1 MTNKRGFV
9 QILDQ
14 ATRGKNILDII
25 FTNSSSRGIDAVGA
39 NDLPDNNVTIN
50 HTDLTAPAIADKAD
64 DDSPEIKILDTRKMN
79 VNKCKIMLANTNWHQ
94 ELRNMK
100 THEQTAH
107 YIPVLT
113 EKMTKAGAMTSAPR
127 GKAKPPRHLKGYQIK
142 KKQESRSRISIGQGK
157 ERKNPNTIS
166 KAYS

>member
-9 QILDQ
+9 QILDE

-64 DDSPEIKILDTRKMN
+64 DASPEIKILDTRKMN

-127 GKAKPPRHLKGYQIK
+127 GKAKPPRHLKRL
-142 KKQESRSRISIGQGK
+142 SD
-157 ERKNPNTIS
+157 
-166 KAYS
+166 